1 MRRYIGKRVAAMPLL
16 LLAII
21 TVTFLITR
29 LIPANPLATVLSPRE
44 LSDPEALA
52 AAKEHWGLSDS
63 LLEQYLRYLR
73 NLLHGDMG
81 TSFVTKDGVTHD
93 LTTRLPATIELT
105 IAAMLI
111 AVIGGVAIGVL
122 VATPQKKK
130 TDHFRPVF
138 APPRSSPPGF
148 LSGPVLLPL
157 FLSKMHPPPRPRP

>member
-111 AVIGGVAIGVL
+111 AVIGGGGIGGGG
-122 VATPQKKK
+122 AAPQKKK
-130 TDHFRPVF
+130 THHFGPLF
-138 APPRSSPPGF
+138 APLGPSTPGVWSGLVLGLLVSP
-148 LSGPVLLPL
+148 
-157 FLSKMHPPPRPRP
+157 K

>member
-1 MRRYIGKRVAAMPLL
+1 MRRYVARRGGAVPLL

-52 AAKEHWGLSDS
+52 AAKAHWGLSDS
-63 LLEQYLRYLR
+63 LMAQYLRYLR

-81 TSFVTKDGVTHD
+81 TSFVTKNGVTHD

-105 IAAMLI
+105 VAAMLI
-111 AVIGGVAIGVL
+111 AVIGGGGLGGV
-122 VATPQKKK
+122 V
-130 TDHFRPVF
+130 
-138 APPRSSPPGF
+138 
-148 LSGPVLLPL
+148 
-157 FLSKMHPPPRPRP
+157 PPPPKHKN